1 MTEKIVSK
9 DNRKVKSVRALLK
22 DKKARKLENKFV
34 AEGATLVKETPS
46 LQISEIFV
54 REGEEELLALAEEK
68 CQTVSV
74 LAESVFNSLTDTV
87 NPSGILAVVSINEEI
102 CSLGNRILVL
112 DSVRDPGNI
121 GTLIRSAAGF
131 KFDTVVL
138 SDSADPY
145 EPKAVRSSMGGVFK
159 VGIKRVKSADE
170 AAEILKG
177 VPLIVL
183 DMGGENI
190 CGINAP
196 EKFAVVVGSES
207 RGVSEV
213 FKNRAAKIAA
223 IDAGGIESLNA
234 GVAGSIAMYVF
245 SSNFGR

>member
-9 DNRKVKSVRALLK
+9 DNRKVKSVRALLR

-46 LQISEIFV
+46 FLISEIFV
-54 REGEEELLALAEEK
+54 REGEDELLSLAEEK
-68 CQTVSV
+68 CDTVIV
-74 LAESVFNSLTDTV
+74 LSEPVFNSVTDTV
-87 NPSGILAVVSINEEI
+87 NSAGILAVVSINEEI

-112 DSVRDPGNI
+112 DGVRDPGNI

-145 EPKAVRSSMGGVFK
+145 EPKAVRSSMGGIFK
-159 VGIKRVKSADE
+159 AGIIRVKSAEE
-170 AAEILKG
+170 AAELLKDF
-177 VPLIVL
+177 PLIVL

-190 CGINAP
+190 GEMTAP

-213 FKNRAAKIAA
+213 FRNKAAKTAA

-245 SSNFGR
+245 SNNSRR